1 MAVPEILEA
10 AAAAARTVG
19 EVRVAT
25 AAAGETGSAGKTE
38 EVSVFQPPNWKKCSP
53 GCLKLLIRPAW
64 VTRRAAGSSDVP
76 EGALHDSVW

>member
-10 AAAAARTVG
+10 AAAVARTVG

-25 AAAGETGSAGKTE
+25 AAAGETGSAGRTE
-38 EVSVFQPPNWKKCSP
+38 EVAAFQPSDWEKCSP
-53 GCLKLLIRPAW
+53 GYLELLSRPAW

>member
-19 EVRVAT
+19 VVLVVP
-25 AAAGETGSAGKTE
+25 AAAGVTESAGKTE
-38 EVSVFQPPNWKKCSP
+38 AVSVFQPPNWKKCSP
-53 GCLKLLIRPAW
+53 GCLELSSRAAW